1 MAENRDRTQIAVA
14 LQVAAMGAAE
24 YQLGLLKF
32 DEDDLPMKTR
42 VYSAEILADPNTIR
56 YEFTVDDSTAFS
68 RPWTAEAPMTKAPGP
83 LYEYAC
89 HEGNY
94 AMFNLLSGSRA
105 EEKRRE
111 ARSTLP

>member
-1 MAENRDRTQIAVA
+1 
-14 LQVAAMGAAE
+14 
-24 YQLGLLKF
+24 
-32 DEDDLPMKTR
+32 
-42 VYSAEILADPNTIR
+42 
-56 YEFTVDDSTAFS
+56 
-68 RPWTAEAPMTKAPGP
+68 

-111 ARSTLP
+111 VPSR